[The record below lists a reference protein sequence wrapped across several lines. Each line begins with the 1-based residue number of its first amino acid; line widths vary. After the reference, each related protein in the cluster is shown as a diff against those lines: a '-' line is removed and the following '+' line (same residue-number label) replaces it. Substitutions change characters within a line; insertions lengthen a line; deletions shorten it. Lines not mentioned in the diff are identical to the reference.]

1 MDTYKFRTKVLRDG
15 IIKVPELKE
24 FENMN
29 VEVFIIFKPE
39 ISDNFKGPSVND
51 FLKKWTGF
59 IRDIDSDN
67 EKFDYLSNKYQ

>member
-29 VEVFIIFKPE
+29 VEVFIVFKPE
-39 ISDNFKGPSVND
+39 ISDTFKGRSVSD

-67 EKFDYLSNKYQ
+67 EKFDYLSSKYQ